1 MFVIAGVTGHVGSV
15 VASTLLAQ
23 GEKVRVIVR
32 DAGKGEAWAAKGAEV
47 ALASLDDAAALTQ
60 ALRGAEGAFVLVPP
74 NFAAPDFV
82 AYAKRVSAALG
93 KAAKDAGVRHVALLS
108 SVGAD
113 LDHSNGPIKGLFY
126 AEHALREAGVVLS
139 AIRAGFFQEN
149 VGMAIEPA
157 KAMGMYFN
165 FGESHDYPIPMIAT
179 QDIGKLAAERL
190 RARPQ
195 ASEVIDLHG
204 PAYSHGQLAEK
215 LGQALGKT
223 LQVVDIPQPG
233 WVDALMQGGVPK
245 HFAELYAEMYGGF
258 ASGAIVPRGDR
269 LVQGTTA
276 IDGLIAAMAK

>member
-1 MFVIAGVTGHVGSV
+1 MFAIAGVTGHVGSV
-15 VASTLLAQ
+15 VASSLLAK

-47 ALASLDDAAALTQ
+47 ALASLDDAAALT
-60 ALRGAEGAFVLVPP
+60 AAFRGAEGAFVLVPP

-82 AYAKRVSAALG
+82 AYAKGVSNAIAT
-93 KAAKDAGVRHVALLS
+93 AAKDAGVRHVVLLS

-113 LDHSNGPIKGLFY
+113 IDHSNGPIKGLFY
-126 AEHALREAGVVLS
+126 AEQALREAGVVLS
-139 AIRAGFFQEN
+139 AVRAGYFQEN
-149 VGMAIEPA
+149 VGMAVEPA

-165 FGESHDYPIPMIAT
+165 FGTSHDYPIPMIAT
-179 QDIGKLAAERL
+179 QDIGKLAAEQL
-190 RARPQ
+190 AARPA

-215 LGQALGKT
+215 LGAALGKT

-233 WVDALMQGGVPK
+233 WIDALMQGGVPR

-258 ASGAIVPRGDR
+258 GSGAIAPRGDR
-269 LVQGTTA
+269 LVQGTTT
-276 IDGLIAAMAK
+276 IDGLISALAR